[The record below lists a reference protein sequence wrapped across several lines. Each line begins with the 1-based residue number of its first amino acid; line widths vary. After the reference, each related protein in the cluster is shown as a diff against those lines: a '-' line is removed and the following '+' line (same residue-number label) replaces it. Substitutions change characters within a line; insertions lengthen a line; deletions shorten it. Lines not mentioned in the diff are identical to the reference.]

1 MSFFIAWAN
10 RLLHH
15 TPPPVPA
22 DQPRMRADRNS
33 HLAHQQLLAKAKS
46 GGIDLYLLGD
56 SITRRWGAL
65 DYPDLLAHWNKTF
78 YGWNAGNFGWG
89 GDRTENVLWRVDQG
103 ELDGVEPKVIVI
115 QAGTNNVGKEPGD
128 DAKVA
133 DVTRGVSAIV
143 SACRKKA
150 PAATIVL
157 TAIFPRNDNAAVMP
171 TIARVNASLAE
182 LADGRS
188 VRFLDVNPKLADAN
202 GILFEGMT
210 VDGLHPS
217 VKGYEVWAAG
227 LRPILTELLGP
238 PGATDHAPPPTGDPS
253 ARPKGR

>member
-1 MSFFIAWAN
+1 
-10 RLLHH
+10 
-15 TPPPVPA
+15 
-22 DQPRMRADRNS
+22 
-33 HLAHQQLLAKAKS
+33 
-46 GGIDLYLLGD
+46 
-56 SITRRWGAL
+56 
-65 DYPDLLAHWNKTF
+65 
-78 YGWNAGNFGWG
+78 
-89 GDRTENVLWRVDQG
+89 VDNG

-115 QAGTNNVGKEPGD
+115 QAGTNNVGREPGD

-133 DVTRGVSAIV
+133 DVSRGVSAIV